1 MMSMLYT
8 LLIYPLELFFE
19 VVFSIAHR
27 IVGNPG
33 FAIII
38 LSLAV
43 NFLVLPLYKR
53 ADEVQREER
62 DLEASLAGGI
72 AHIKKTFKGDERM
85 MMLNTYYAQNNYSP
99 LYVLKGSVSLLLQI
113 PFFMAAYRF
122 LSNLKLLRGVSFG
135 PIHDLGA
142 PDQMIVL
149 FGIGINVLP
158 ILMTLINFISGY
170 IYTKDMPLKSKVQ
183 LYAMALVFLVLLYN
197 SPSGLAFYWTLNN
210 VFSMIKNVFY
220 RFKRPGFVLACV
232 AAAAGAVIMLYVNT
246 IYDAPYPGRQL
257 KLTLIGA
264 VLIVPVIVLL
274 IRGKS
279 KASVKLSDRI
289 TYTSSNRNIF
299 ILSGIFLT
307 VLVGLLIPSAVIRSS
322 PTEFMDYLNPVSP
335 NTYVIHAACI
345 AAGYFIVWGS
355 VFFYLA
361 GKSAR
366 AVISQIWWALCP
378 AFAVTYLF
386 FGTKLGTL
394 TDTLMFETPFS
405 YTLPEK
411 ALNAFIVIAAAGVFV
426 FLFNK
431 WHKLTE
437 GIALILALVGIVMSL
452 YNMNLIR
459 KAYNETEGRVD
470 IQMPSIPLST
480 EGRNV
485 MILMIDR
492 APGFLVPVIF
502 NEIPGLQEQFDGFTF
517 YPNTLSFGTHTKHA
531 TPSLFGGYDYTPGE
545 ICADETKTLRQTQN
559 EALSMMPMLFR
570 DEGFEVTLLDPPY
583 ADYMSP
589 PDLRLFDGEEYEGI
603 NAYITEGVLGALD
616 FNGSR
621 QSLWERNF
629 FCYSILKVSPL
640 LLQNTV
646 YNSGNYNMTDTGIT
660 DELGFTIPQIAGG
673 PSSSVGVNEDAMEAY
688 TVLSNLAQI
697 TEIEQGDT
705 DTFMYIDNETP
716 HSTMLLQEP
725 EYVPAQNVDN
735 TQYDAE
741 HADRFAQPVNGFT
754 LQMDSYNCMRHYE
767 SNVAAYILLGQYF
780 DYLREMGV
788 WDNTRIIVVA
798 DHGTMAYDVA
808 FFGDQTNLETL
819 SPVSLG
825 FESFNP
831 VLMVKDFGSTGFTV
845 SEDFM
850 INADVPFIASQ
861 GIITAPVNPFTGNPL
876 ITHLEYG
883 MPVCVYNSN
892 DSNVTDTPAGADAVR
907 FTSDDWYS
915 FDGTQILDPDAWTYM
930 GVS

>member
-1 MMSMLYT
+1 MSALYT
-8 LLIYPLELFFE
+8 IFIYPLELFFE
-19 VVFSIAHR
+19 VVFSIANR
-27 IVGNPG
+27 IVGHPG

-53 ADEVQREER
+53 ADEVQKEER
-62 DLEASLAGGI
+62 DLEASLADGI

-122 LSNLKLLRGVSFG
+122 LSNLRLLRGVSFG

-142 PDQMIVL
+142 PDQMLVL

-170 IYTKDMPLKSKVQ
+170 IYTKGMPLKSKVQ
-183 LYAMALVFLVLLYN
+183 LYAMAIVFLVLLYN

-210 VFSMIKNVFY
+210 VFSMLKNVFY
-220 RFKRPGFVLACV
+220 RFKRPGFVLAWVV
-232 AAAAGAVIMLYVNT
+232 AAAGGIIMLFVNT
-246 IYDAPYPGRQL
+246 IYDSYPSRQL

-264 VLIVPVIVLL
+264 LLLVPLIVLIIK
-274 IRGKS
+274 GKS
-279 KASVKLSDRI
+279 KSSVKIFDKI
-289 TYTSSNRNIF
+289 QYTKSNRNIF
-299 ILSGIFLT
+299 ILSGLFLT
-307 VLVGLLIPSAVIRSS
+307 ALIGLLIPSAVVRSS
-322 PTEFMDYLNPVSP
+322 PTEFMDLMNLVSP
-335 NTYVIHAACI
+335 NTYVIHAALI

-361 GKSAR
+361 GGKAR

-378 AFAVTYLF
+378 ACAVTYLF

-394 TDTLMFETPFS
+394 TDSLMFETPFS
-405 YTLPEK
+405 YSLVEK
-411 ALNAFIVIAAAGVFV
+411 AVNALLIIAAIGVFV
-426 FLFNK
+426 LVFNK
-431 WHKLTE
+431 WHKFAE
-437 GIALILALVGIVMSL
+437 GLALILALVCVVMSFS
-452 YNMNLIR
+452 NMNLIR
-459 KAYNETEGRVD
+459 KSYDDLAARTDV
-470 IQMPSIPLST
+470 QMPSIPLST

-492 APGFLVPVIF
+492 APGFLVPYIF
-502 NEIPGLQEQFDGFTF
+502 NEIPELQEQFDGFSF

-545 ICADETKTLRQTQN
+545 ICADEGKTLRQTQN
-559 EALSMMPMLFR
+559 EALSVMPLLFR
-570 DEGFEVTLLDPPY
+570 DEGFEVTLCDPPY

-589 PDLRLFDGEEYEGI
+589 PGIELFDGAEYDGI
-603 NAYITEGVLGALD
+603 NAYITEGALGALD

-621 QSLWERNF
+621 QKLWERNF
-629 FCYSILKVSPL
+629 FCYALLKVSPL
-640 LLQNTV
+640 FMQSTV
-646 YNSGNYNMTDTGIT
+646 YNNGNYNMTDTGIT
-660 DELGFTIPQIAGG
+660 DELGFTIPQIAYG
-673 PSSSVGVNEDAMEAY
+673 PSVSVGVNEDALEAY
-688 TVLSNLAQI
+688 TVLANLASI
-697 TEIEQGDT
+697 TEIEQGDS

-725 EYVPAQNVDN
+725 AYAPAQNVDN
-735 TQYDAE
+735 TEYDAS
-741 HADRFAQPVNGFT
+741 HADRFDEPVNGYV

-767 SNVAAYILLGQYF
+767 SNVAAYVLLGQYF
-780 DYLREMGV
+780 DYLREAGV

-808 FFGDQTNLETL
+808 FFGDQTNLETM
-819 SPVSLG
+819 SPISLG

-845 SEDFM
+845 CDDLM
-850 INADVPFIASQ
+850 TNADVPYIATS
-861 GIITAPVNPFTGNPL
+861 GLIENPVNPFTGNPL
-876 ITHLEYG
+876 TTHLDQG
-883 MPVCVYNSN
+883 FPICVYNSN
-892 DSNVTDTPAGADAVR
+892 DSNVTDTPADGNATR
-907 FTSDDWYS
+907 FTSDDWYA
-915 FDGTQILDPDAWTYM
+915 FEGTRVLDADAWTYM